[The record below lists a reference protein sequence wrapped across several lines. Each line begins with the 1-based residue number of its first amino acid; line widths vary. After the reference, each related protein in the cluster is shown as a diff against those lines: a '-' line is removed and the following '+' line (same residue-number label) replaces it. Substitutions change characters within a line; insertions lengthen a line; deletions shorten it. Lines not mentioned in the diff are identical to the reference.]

1 MICDKCKDL
10 FCRIRDQI
18 DYYESV
24 LETDKEYVDWIT
36 ERLEKQQINVVVDA
50 CKITVVKCNR
60 LNKYVT

>member
-1 MICDKCKDL
+1 MTCEKCKDL

-24 LETDKEYVDWIT
+24 LETDKEYIDWIT
-36 ERLEKQQINVVVDA
+36 ERLEKQQVNVVVDT